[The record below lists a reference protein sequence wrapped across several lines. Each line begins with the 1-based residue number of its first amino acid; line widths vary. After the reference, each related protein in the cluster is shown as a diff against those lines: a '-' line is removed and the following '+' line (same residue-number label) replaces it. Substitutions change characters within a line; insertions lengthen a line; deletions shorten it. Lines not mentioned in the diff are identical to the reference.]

1 MRIIIKAV
9 KERKLFIDYLQKNLP
24 KAEWC
29 FDTKKCAFD
38 TFLRALEMA
47 KNDPCLHLEEDILI
61 TKDFEKKAKKV
72 IMQKPFKLIQFFSMR
87 KADTEI
93 GSRWDRNFLMNQCF
107 YAPPN
112 YSRLMLEY
120 YYEWSKTKLVQ
131 HPNGTDQMVCDFLK
145 SRKEK
150 YWISVPSLVQHR
162 ISVSMIDK
170 RRGSTNRQSQTFKDA
185 I

>member
-1 MRIIIKAV
+1 MNVTLDSITTHNLIREVIRRIGDDPSRQGFMDT
-9 KERKLFIDYLQKNLP
+9 RKRVAKSCSEVY
-24 KAEWC
+24 AGYE
-29 FDTKKCAFD
+29 
-38 TFLRALEMA
+38 LEN
-47 KNDPCLHLEEDILI
+47 KI
-61 TKDFEKKAKKV
+61 KKV
-72 IMQKPFKLIQFFSMR
+72 ITQKPFNLIQFFSMR

-93 GSRWDRNFLMNQCF
+93 GSRWDNNFLMNQCF

-112 YSRLMLEY
+112 YSKLMLSY
-120 YYEWSKTKLVQ
+120 YPLWAKEKLEN
-131 HPNGTDQMVCDFLK
+131 HPNGTDLMVCDWLK

-170 RRGSTNRQSQTFKDA
+170 RRGSTNRQSKTFVDE